1 MNRLSQAIS
10 NTKAYAG
17 EEISARLATAHETL
31 TRLFRK
37 IEEVVDKDPLPSSQS
52 KSLRLH
58 VQTTAVW
65 LNTRINELGGELG
78 SKASRPKERFVA
90 CVKEIEQVAQDLH
103 EIFGWATGKQDESA
117 ATSLVLCESDREKFC
132 CTLCNRCSLT
142 KFEELKAVYQDLVYT
157 KGRRLYLW
165 VEAFGEPVCGDSTE
179 LGIIKKREATLFWIL
194 HIHISDIL
202 RRLDT
207 VRKIHSVPRKY
218 GAIDTIELCEQDI
231 QGVLEVALFRIMAL
245 QQLETLED
253 AQSPFKSILREMT
266 KSFKLLS
273 ELIHFHSWYYKQ
285 GIMDHQV
292 CLTTFNLVSV
302 RVLKGFVHVITQ
314 KLIPSGKIN
323 ENCDPVHPQYNA
335 YIRYKQVFGV
345 DKEIPLSK
353 QGGDNENTDPSNQS
367 AETICLKFL
376 EEWILKRAKDMGKL
390 ESELMIFQQQHNKLE
405 SPPPRIESKKIRL
418 LLRMYDDRLIRR
430 FAREIWEL
438 VGKLRSCATA
448 FRILHD
454 SLRTRR
460 LEEKPKRLVPKRII
474 DFFEKD
480 LDSFCGRM
488 NEVKGLCKESHEKVV
503 NDLSEIFNLNKYEVE
518 MGREAEEQSTSQS
531 AYSVGNP
538 ISEEEGLFYRY
549 FIIYCRQCVDALIR
563 AIEEA
568 MGTSM
573 TYRTHFLDTL
583 HDEYRRS
590 GLALFSALRPYIPRE
605 KVEKQMH
612 LDSSFDESVLLTE
625 NGNAGCHGQK
635 LFGLV
640 QVLLEENNPE
650 QQKAVE
656 QYLCEIFDRNCFKML
671 DRFKFTRKNAALA
684 DVSKEFRKRIRLL
697 LLSVLAY
704 WQKKSFD
711 ELADMLD
718 RFGSKVKYYACSG
731 NLLAKF
737 ARSHFRSLTND
748 HEHNEQASATISK
761 FFRTAAE
768 ERYEK
773 WRIMKERLGDLK
785 KADLRNVDEHLKPP
799 LKEVFSEALSEAKNS
814 VGDEGSTRQATQKDV
829 ETLLLDV
836 LDENPELMRRRS
848 SIDACLRAIIAKRPE
863 LMHNRLPVTQV
874 LTRVSDLVTVNRPI
888 HVDPLFF
895 CLTEQESNA
904 ILLTNRENLKSKP
917 KKLAERHKIRSPEN
931 PSVQVYI
938 PRMKKYPD
946 RIQLIIQNTAG
957 LVDEVLWRLFDLI
970 STDPRIDLGL
980 YIQVKIYVCMLE
992 TTRRLGR
999 IFLALTHGI
1008 LKLINLVLLEL
1019 NELEPDESYLFFKV
1033 LKNYIENYI
1042 LPAFVEHSSSR
1053 REELSK
1059 SVEMEH

>member
-1 MNRLSQAIS
+1 MFRRPQCGLIRESMNLVVSWGARQADQRRGFARNLWLGNRKTGRSDKILMTQTLSYS
-10 NTKAYAG
+10 SVVPVT
-17 EEISARLATAHETL
+17 SA
-31 TRLFRK
+31 
-37 IEEVVDKDPLPSSQS
+37 
-52 KSLRLH
+52 
-58 VQTTAVW
+58 AV
-65 LNTRINELGGELG
+65 LG
-78 SKASRPKERFVA
+78 SSFTEVPIQASDSVGGSEPCSPFTHCCCSFLIRQANLTANSCFKP
-90 CVKEIEQVAQDLH
+90 
-103 EIFGWATGKQDESA
+103 A
-117 ATSLVLCESDREKFC
+117 ATSLVLCKSDREKFC

-142 KFEELKAVYQDLVYT
+142 KFEELKAVYQDLLYT
-157 KGRRLYLW
+157 KSRRSYLW

-179 LGIIKKREATLFWIL
+179 LGLIKKGEATLFWIL

-207 VRKIHSVPRKY
+207 VRKIHSVPRKS
-218 GAIDTIELCEQDI
+218 GTMDTIELCERDI

-253 AQSPFKSILREMT
+253 AQSSFKSILREMT

-302 RVLKGFVHVITQ
+302 RALKGFVHVITQ
-314 KLIPSGKIN
+314 KLIPSGKIS
-323 ENCDPVHPQYNA
+323 ENCDPVHPPYNA
-335 YIRYKQVFGV
+335 YIRYEQMFGV

-353 QGGDNENTDPSNQS
+353 QLGNSENTDPSDQS
-367 AETICLKFL
+367 AETICSKFL
-376 EEWILKRAKDMGKL
+376 EEWILERAKDMGK
-390 ESELMIFQQQHNKLE
+390 
-405 SPPPRIESKKIRL
+405 
-418 LLRMYDDRLIRR
+418 
-430 FAREIWEL
+430 
-438 VGKLRSCATA
+438 
-448 FRILHD
+448 
-454 SLRTRR
+454 R
-460 LEEKPKRLVPKRII
+460 LEEKPKPLVPKRIT

-480 LDSFCGRM
+480 LDGFCGRM
-488 NEVKGLCKESHEKVV
+488 NEVKCLGKESHEKVV
-503 NDLSEIFNLNKYEVE
+503 NDLSEIFNLKKYEVE
-518 MGREAEEQSTSQS
+518 MGREVEEQSTSPS
-531 AYSVGNP
+531 AYSVGDP

-612 LDSSFDESVLLTE
+612 MDSSFDESVLLTD

-650 QQKAVE
+650 QRKAVE
-656 QYLCEIFDRNCFKML
+656 QYLCEIFDRNCSKML

-711 ELADMLD
+711 GLADMLD

-737 ARSHFRSLTND
+737 ARSHFRSLIND

-768 ERYEK
+768 ERYEE

-785 KADLRNVDEHLKPP
+785 KTDLRNVDEHLKPP

-814 VGDEGSTRQATQKDV
+814 VGDEGSARQATQKDV

-836 LDENPELMRRRS
+836 LDENPELMRRKS
-848 SIDACLRAIIAKRPE
+848 SIDACLREIIAKRPE

-904 ILLTNRENLKSKP
+904 ILLTNRENLKSNP
-917 KKLAERHKIRSPEN
+917 KKLAQRHKVQSPEN
-931 PSVQVYI
+931 PSVQDYI

-980 YIQVKIYVCMLE
+980 YIQVKMYICKLE
-992 TTRRLGR
+992 ATRRLGR

-1019 NELEPDESYLFFKV
+1019 NELEPEEFYLFFKV
-1033 LKNYIENYI
+1033 LKNYIENCI
-1042 LPAFVEHSSSR
+1042 LPAFAESSASKE
-1053 REELSK
+1053 EELSK
-1059 SVEMEH
+1059 PVEMEH